1 MSKSQV
7 LAGIDIGSN
16 QVCCVLG
23 KIYDD
28 TGELEILSGAKVPC
42 KGLKGGV
49 VISIQETS
57 YAIGKVVEAAE
68 AEAKETAQN
77 ICLALRG
84 NHIESMNAHGAIN
97 ISRTDKEITNE
108 DVLSAIETAKA
119 IRLSQDREILDSIPQ
134 EYSLNHQR
142 GVPNPVGMEGN
153 FLEVDVH
160 IVTASSSHL
169 NNIYKATSQAGF
181 KEILNHMYGL
191 VAVGNSVITQ
201 EEKELGCLL
210 IDFGG
215 LTTGLAIYSEGS
227 IRYSKELQ
235 VGSDFI
241 TRDISHG
248 LRTSMASAQEI
259 KEKYGIAMASL
270 LDSDSK
276 FDYRGVDGRTL
287 RENSRRQ
294 LVDIIQPRLDQ
305 IFVMIDEEIHKSN
318 YADAIIPGEIIITG
332 GGAKLEGIIGAV
344 EQALNCSARLGLSRD
359 VKGSDKILSDPTFA
373 TAIGVL
379 NEEANAAEG
388 SMSRVIKGA
397 SIINGIRNW
406 FDRTF

>member
-1 MSKSQV
+1 MTKGQV
-7 LAGIDIGSN
+7 IAGIDIGSS
-16 QVCCVLG
+16 QVCAVLG
-23 KIYDD
+23 KVYDE
-28 TGELEILSGAKVPC
+28 TGELEILAGARQPC

-57 YAIGKVVEAAE
+57 YAIGKVVEMIE
-68 AEAKETAQN
+68 DQAKENAQN
-77 ICLALRG
+77 ICLGLRG
-84 NHIESMNAHGAIN
+84 SHIESMNAHGAIN
-97 ISRTDKEITNE
+97 ISRTDKEITQD

-119 IRLSQDREILDSIPQ
+119 IRLAQDREILDSIPQ
-134 EYSLNHQR
+134 EYSLNHQK

-160 IVTASSSHL
+160 IITASSSHL

-181 KEILNHMYGL
+181 KDILNHMYGL
-191 VAVGNSVITQ
+191 VACGNCVITQ

-215 LTTGLAIYSEGS
+215 LTTGIAIYSEGS

-259 KEKYGIAMASL
+259 KERYGIAVSNL
-270 LDSDSK
+270 LESDVK
-276 FDYRGVDGRTL
+276 FDYKAVDGRTM
-287 RENSRRQ
+287 RECTRRQ

-305 IFVMIDEEIHKSN
+305 IFVMIDEEIRKSN
-318 YADAIIPGEIIITG
+318 YADVIVPGEVIITG
-332 GGAKLEGIIGAV
+332 GGAKLEGIIGAA
-344 EQALNCSARLGLSRD
+344 EQALNCSARLGLPRD
-359 VKGSDKILSDPTFA
+359 IKGNDRILSDARFA
-373 TAIGVL
+373 TAVGLL
-379 NEEANAAEG
+379 NEEVG
-388 SMSRVIKGA
+388 SNDSYMVRPSKGTSFVEDIK
-397 SIINGIRNW
+397 NW